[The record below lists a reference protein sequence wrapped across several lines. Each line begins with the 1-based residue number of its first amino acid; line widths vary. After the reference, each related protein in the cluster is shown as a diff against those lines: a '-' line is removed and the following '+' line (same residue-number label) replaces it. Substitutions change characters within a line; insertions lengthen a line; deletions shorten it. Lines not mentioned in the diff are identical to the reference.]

1 MNGPEQLQNKSQIT
15 EKNKDFEEFENPE
28 DFKNPEISEDQKK
41 TEDRSLKDR
50 SEEMIGNNE
59 DEAAKMEIYTN
70 PKAES
75 GPLDIRSVSKVIS
88 TRGPGTRTIID
99 EGMTLQDVPK
109 RVWIFFFENDASSFP

>member
-1 MNGPEQLQNKSQIT
+1 
-15 EKNKDFEEFENPE
+15 
-28 DFKNPEISEDQKK
+28 
-41 TEDRSLKDR
+41 
-50 SEEMIGNNE
+50 MIGNNE

-75 GPLDIRSVSKVIS
+75 GPLDIRSVSQVIS

-109 RVWIFFFENDASSFP
+109 RVWIFFSKMTLAHFPDFWELMNFIT